1 MIPSVG
7 GIGAGFCFA
16 LFLACALVAGA
27 NAPPLRRVLASAFVF
42 ARR

>member
-1 MIPSVG
+1 MGASVPV
-7 GIGAGFCFA
+7 FVLHC
-16 LFLACALVAGA
+16 FLACALVAGA